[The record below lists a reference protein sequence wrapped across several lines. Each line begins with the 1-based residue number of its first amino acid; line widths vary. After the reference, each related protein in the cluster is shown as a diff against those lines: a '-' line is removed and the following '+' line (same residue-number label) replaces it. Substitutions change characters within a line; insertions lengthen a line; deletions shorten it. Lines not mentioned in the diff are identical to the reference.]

1 MPQGC
6 KRRMVID
13 RDLAIFVIG
22 LIEQVS
28 GAGNIP
34 GAWPQTIEHLAD
46 MGYDKE
52 EINEKFRAIYE
63 AAGLEYPE
71 EEEEEES

>member
-1 MPQGC
+1 MIHSFSRHTILRQRTAAPVHGQA
-6 KRRMVID
+6 V
-13 RDLAIFVIG
+13 A
-22 LIEQVS
+22 
-28 GAGNIP
+28 IP